1 MYVSVLCVCVCV
13 CGIFDGVIGHIIIFH
28 DVGGRPVLDNA
39 CPLLYL
45 EPPFAAD
52 RAKKEIAFCKCYSRS

>member
-1 MYVSVLCVCVCV
+1 M

-28 DVGGRPVLDNA
+28 DVGGRPVLDNG

-52 RAKKEIAFCKCYSRS
+52 RAKKEIAFCKCYSRP